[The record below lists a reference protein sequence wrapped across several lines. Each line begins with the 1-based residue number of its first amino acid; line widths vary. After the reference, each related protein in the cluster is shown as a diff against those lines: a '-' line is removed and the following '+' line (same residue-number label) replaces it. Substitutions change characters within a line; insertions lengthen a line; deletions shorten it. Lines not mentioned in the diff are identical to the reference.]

1 MVNRMEENYRNNVNK
16 LVFYIFTLGVSMT
29 MFGPIF
35 HYIGWALSLFLLIFI
50 KCKYKESPLPSFTG
64 EGKKLFYL
72 LSVFFLF
79 SVVVYFIN
87 TDGHSDW
94 LRASSIS
101 LEILIGFLLAGRIL
115 NSEETR
121 KKFVNIFSAINI
133 LGLLWLIATQINSVK
148 FSTNTF
154 FNHNIIGFYLVII
167 FPLVFMNFV
176 FYCKNIFLRAVVFC
190 LIFVSLMLSFSS
202 ISWLVCSIQLV
213 IMLVYIKNIYSV
225 KVFKLLIFSSVLLV
239 LFAFIVNLNGNGSLV
254 KRLNIELSQMTGI
267 DNLDKL
273 TSNRVEV
280 WETAIAAVK
289 QKTVLGHGHNQ
300 FSKIHKAF
308 LVERYGAKDWRSSRI
323 YTHPHNMYLEVACET
338 GIFGMLLFIS
348 ALILPVTSIAR
359 HYINKG
365 LNEDFPWSVVF
376 FTVFFGQLI
385 YGIAGESL
393 FDMRRD
399 LSVVF
404 WTMLGIYSAY
414 PFKGN
419 QSESE

>member
-1 MVNRMEENYRNNVNK
+1 MEENYRNIVNK
-16 LVFYIFTLGVSMT
+16 LMLYIFILSVSMT

-35 HYIGWALSLFLLIFI
+35 HYIGWALSIFLLIFI
-50 KCKYKESPLPSFTG
+50 KYKNNEGLLPSFTG
-64 EGKKLFYL
+64 EGKIIFYL
-72 LSVFFLF
+72 LSIFFLF
-79 SVVVYFIN
+79 SVVVYFFN
-87 TDGHSDW
+87 TPDHSEW

-101 LEILIGFLLAGRIL
+101 FEILIGFLLAGNIL
-115 NSEETR
+115 NDGETR
-121 KKFVNIFSAINI
+121 KKFINIFSATNI
-133 LGLLWLIATQINSVK
+133 LGLLWLILTQTNSIK
-148 FSTNTF
+148 FSSGTF
-154 FNHNIIGFYLVII
+154 FNHNIIGFYMVII

-176 FYCKNIFLRAVVFC
+176 FYCKNIFLQSVAFC
-190 LIFVSLMLSFSS
+190 VIFASIMLSLSS
-202 ISWLVCSIQLV
+202 ITWPVSFVQLI
-213 IMLVYIKNIYSV
+213 IMLIYIKNKYNV
-225 KVFKLLIFSSVLLV
+225 KIFKRLIFSAVLLV

-254 KRLNIELSQMTGI
+254 KRLNIELNQMTGI

-289 QKTVLGHGHNQ
+289 QKTVLGHGHDQ

-323 YTHPHNMYLEVACET
+323 LTHPHNMYLEVAFET

-348 ALILPVTSIAR
+348 ALILPVISIAR

-365 LNEDFPWSVVF
+365 LNEDFPWSVIF

-404 WTMLGIYSAY
+404 WTMLGIYSVY
-414 PFKGN
+414 PFKGSQN
-419 QSESE
+419 EIE